1 VLSLYTF
8 TELGMLPLVRQR
20 GRTVLSKANSPSV
33 VQCGQTRT
41 MFGKGFR
48 PRTETRYIYL
58 FSGFVGVVSG
68 TCDVV
73 LVRHTDNIY
82 NGCAY
87 TGVYIFHDLA
97 KKLQNP
103 PAPRASA

>member
-1 VLSLYTF
+1 
-8 TELGMLPLVRQR
+8 
-20 GRTVLSKANSPSV
+20 
-33 VQCGQTRT
+33 
-41 MFGKGFR
+41 
-48 PRTETRYIYL
+48 L